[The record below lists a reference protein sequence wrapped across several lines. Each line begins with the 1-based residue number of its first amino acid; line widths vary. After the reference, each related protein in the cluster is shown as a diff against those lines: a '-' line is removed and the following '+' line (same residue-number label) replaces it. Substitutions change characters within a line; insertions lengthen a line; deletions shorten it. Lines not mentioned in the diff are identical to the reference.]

1 MKPQDPNQDP
11 SKDPKKDP
19 KNTRSGLQGPDGES
33 AAPGPAGT
41 SGAGTSGAPES
52 GPGWMTS
59 PDDFTPQ
66 PHDPATGQL
75 PPWQVPKPELRPE
88 LLGGS
93 APAGAQPEAG
103 RRAGRQQT
111 GAAAGPGPVPG
122 SGPGPVI
129 DPFQREHEREAAA
142 RKKRSQR
149 RTVVVGLGVT
159 ALLAGTI
166 TAIVASNEAEADYAQ
181 VCFNDETG
189 ERVDD
194 TQCDNSSSAGR
205 SSAIYAWYFYSR
217 GASVPAVGQNRSQY
231 TGFTKTVP
239 QGAKTSKGYSTKGG
253 TVSRGGFGSSSKGG
267 STGG

>member
-1 MKPQDPNQDP
+1 MEPQDPN
-11 SKDPKKDP
+11 KDPKKDP
-19 KNTRSGLQGPDGES
+19 KNRSGPQGPDGES
-33 AAPGPAGT
+33 AAPGVP
-41 SGAGTSGAPES
+41 GAP

-59 PDDFTPQ
+59 PEDFTPQ
-66 PHDPATGQL
+66 PHDPASGQL
-75 PPWQVPKPELRPE
+75 PPWQVPKPELRPD
-88 LLGGS
+88 LLGDS
-93 APAGAQPEAG
+93 ATAGAQPETGRKAG
-103 RRAGRQQT
+103 RRQK
-111 GAAAGPGPVPG
+111 GAAAGPGQGPGLAPAPG
-122 SGPGPVI
+122 SGPGLGPGPVI
-129 DPFQREHEREAAA
+129 DPFEREREREAAA

-194 TQCDNSSSAGR
+194 AQCDNSSSAGR

>member
-1 MKPQDPNQDP
+1 
-11 SKDPKKDP
+11 
-19 KNTRSGLQGPDGES
+19 
-33 AAPGPAGT
+33 
-41 SGAGTSGAPES
+41 
-52 GPGWMTS
+52 MTS
-59 PDDFTPQ
+59 PEDFTPQ
-66 PHDPATGQL
+66 PHHPATGQL
-75 PPWQVPKPELRPE
+75 PPWQVPKPELRPD
-88 LLGGS
+88 LLSDSAAGNQRPDGGKK
-93 APAGAQPEAG
+93 AG
-103 RRAGRQQT
+103 RGKQ
-111 GAAAGPGPVPG
+111 GAAAGHGQATAPGPVPG
-122 SGPGPVI
+122 GGPII
-129 DPFQREHEREAAA
+129 DPFEREREREAAA

-194 TQCDNSSSAGR
+194 TQCNNSSSAGR
-205 SSAIYAWYFYSR
+205 SSGIYAWYFYSR

-231 TGFTKTVP
+231 PSFTKTAP
-239 QGAKTSKGYSTKGG
+239 QGAKTSTGYSTKGG

>member
-1 MKPQDPNQDP
+1 MDPQGPNQDS

-19 KNTRSGLQGPDGES
+19 KNDRSGQQGADGQPAETGR
-33 AAPGPAGT
+33 PGTA
-41 SGAGTSGAPES
+41 E
-52 GPGWMTS
+52 PGWMTAS
-59 PDDFTPQ
+59 ENFTPR

-75 PPWQVPKPELRPE
+75 PPWQVPKPELRPD
-88 LLGGS
+88 LLNGPAAGS
-93 APAGAQPEAG
+93 RPPEAG
-103 RRAGRQQT
+103 K
-111 GAAAGPGPVPG
+111 
-122 SGPGPVI
+122 PGPVI
-129 DPFQREHEREAAA
+129 DPFDREREREATA

-189 ERVDD
+189 ERVEDA
-194 TQCDNSSSAGR
+194 QCDNSSSAGR

-217 GASVPAVGQNRSQY
+217 GASVPAVGQNRSAY
-231 TGFTKTVP
+231 PSFTKTVP
-239 QGAKTSKGYSTKGG
+239 QGAKASKGYSTKGG